1 MSSYDEKHRMGYRVD
16 DYVTLNARDRE
27 SVSNNVL
34 TWVIPQTYYSNR
46 RSQVC
51 TVEVVT
57 GVVADNITNGN
68 VDMVIISYENGGQN
82 SYSSSNVAP
91 VIGIGGQTVRGT
103 TYNDETFSIVPAG
116 QLLTQARPNRISLR
130 VESSRREALGNDST
144 KPAFA
149 SPPDDVDDCQFVITL
164 KFCYYNQLDTGE
176 ALHSSYTPL
185 LK

>member
-1 MSSYDEKHRMGYRVD
+1 MSSYDEKHSMGYRVD

-51 TVEVVT
+51 TVEVVS
-57 GVVADNITNGN
+57 GVVAENIINGD
-68 VDMVIISYENGGQN
+68 VDIVVISYENGCQN

-91 VIGIGGQTVRGT
+91 VIGIAGQSVRGT
-103 TYNDETFSIVPAG
+103 TYNDETFSIVPTG

-130 VESSRREALGNDST
+130 VESSRREALGDDIN
-144 KPAFA
+144 KPAF
-149 SPPDDVDDCQFVITL
+149 SPNPNNPNDCQFVITL

>member
-1 MSSYDEKHRMGYRVD
+1 MSSYDEKHNMGYRVD

-27 SVSNNVL
+27 SVSGNVL

-51 TVEVVT
+51 TVEVVS
-57 GVVADNITNGN
+57 GGVADNIINGP
-68 VDMVIISYENGGQN
+68 VDIVVISYENGGQN
-82 SYSSSNVAP
+82 SYSSSNVSP
-91 VIGIGGQTVRGT
+91 VIGIATQSVRGSNT
-103 TYNDETFSIVPAG
+103 NDETFSIAPAG
-116 QLLTQARPNRISLR
+116 QILTQARPNRISLR
-130 VESSRREALGNDST
+130 VESSRRVALGSAT
-144 KPAFA
+144 KKAFA
-149 SPPDDVDDCQFVITL
+149 SPVNTEDCQFVICL

>member
-1 MSSYDEKHRMGYRVD
+1 MSSYDEKHSMGYRVD
-16 DYVTLNARDRE
+16 DYVTLNGRDRE
-27 SVSNNVL
+27 SVSGNVL

-51 TVEVVT
+51 TVECTSGVVT
-57 GVVADNITNGN
+57 DNTGLGEVDIVV
-68 VDMVIISYENGGQN
+68 ISYENGGQN

-91 VIGIGGQTVRGT
+91 VLGIAQQTVRGT
-103 TYNDETFSIVPAG
+103 STTYETFSIIGTG
-116 QLLTQARPNRISLR
+116 QILTQARPNRISLR
-130 VESSRREALGNDST
+130 VESSFREALGTVN
-144 KPAFA
+144 KPAF
-149 SPPDDVDDCQFVITL
+149 SPTVQDTDCQLVICL

>member
-1 MSSYDEKHRMGYRVD
+1 MSSYDEKHSMGYRVD

-27 SVSNNVL
+27 SVSGNVL

-51 TVEVVT
+51 TVECT
-57 GVVADNITNGN
+57 CGSVADNTGVGT
-68 VDMVIISYENGGQN
+68 VDIVVISWENGGQN

-91 VIGIGGQTVRGT
+91 VIGIAHQTVRGT
-103 TYNDETFSIVPAG
+103 GSTDRSYLINGTG
-116 QLLTQARPNRISLR
+116 QILTQARPNRISLR
-130 VESSRREALGNDST
+130 VESSIRQALGHDINS
-144 KPAFA
+144 PAF
-149 SPPDDVDDCQFVITL
+149 SPTVQDGDCQFVICL